1 MYCVF
6 QRLKFAVELI
16 YMSLGSNY
24 SNFQLHMNIVG
35 EIYRHVE
42 FCLSKNIHIIDH
54 EQKSI
59 SSRSCK
65 KATFTQGLEDSTSF

>member
-1 MYCVF
+1 MKSDVLCFPETQVCS
-6 QRLKFAVELI
+6 RIDI
-16 YMSLGSNY
+16 YVIREQIQQFSASY
-24 SNFQLHMNIVG
+24 
-35 EIYRHVE
+35 EHVE

-59 SSRSCK
+59 SSKSCK